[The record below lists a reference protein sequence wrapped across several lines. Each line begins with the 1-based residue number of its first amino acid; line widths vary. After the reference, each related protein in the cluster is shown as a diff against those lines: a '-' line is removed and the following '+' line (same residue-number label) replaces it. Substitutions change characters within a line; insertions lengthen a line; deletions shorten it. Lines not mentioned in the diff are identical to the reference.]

1 VLVLALDTATDA
13 VAVGLL
19 EVPAVEGPATVLAS
33 RVRAGARQHGEQ
45 LMPAVLEVCAAAGRQ
60 LADVDAVVCGAGPGP
75 FTGLRVGLVSAAG
88 LGDALGVPVYGVCS
102 LDAVA
107 ASALDPVALDPAVGS
122 AATLDAAALHTAAGG
137 VGALLVVSDARRR
150 EVYWAAYDGAGH
162 RVAGPAVD
170 TPAALAE
177 RVTELGVRRV
187 AGPAAAAHAEL
198 LGLAEYPAAGTAL
211 APSPAGLV
219 AAAGDDLRTGAD
231 PAPLRPYYLR
241 RPDAVPPAARKRVSL
256 G

>member
-107 ASALDPVALDPAVGS
+107 ASALDAVALDAAVGS
-122 AATLDAAALHTAAGG
+122 AAALDAAALHTAAGG

-198 LGLAEYPAAGTAL
+198 LGLAEYPAAGAAL